1 MMQTSLSAT
10 IARLAAALTRAGLA
24 GADAHTTAR
33 ESLIGLLR
41 QPHDGHP
48 TDHHAAHNTLVL
60 FAVRAGYGRGLLDG
74 ASPAA
79 ARAVIAR
86 LVYAGATDAELD
98 TVIAQREAA

>member
-33 ESLIGLLR
+33 ESLVGLLR
-41 QPHDGHP
+41 QPGMQGP
-48 TDHHAAHNTLVL
+48 DHHAAQCAFAL

-74 ASPAA
+74 ATPAA
-79 ARAVIAR
+79 ARAVLAR